1 MTVSLQE
8 VKAHLNLDHD
18 QDDDLLT
25 AKIAA
30 AETYIDGFLDRK
42 FADYEA
48 DDEPVPAIIKQAVM
62 MVAAHLFENREHVL
76 VGVSAQTLPLDALD
90 LIAGYRAWSF
100 G

>member
-25 AKIAA
+25 AKIVA

-48 DDEPVPAIIKQAVM
+48 DDEPIPEIIKQAVM
-62 MVAAHLFENREHVL
+62 MVAAHLYENRENVL
-76 VGVSAQTLPLDALD
+76 VGVTAQPLPLGALD
-90 LIAGYRAWSF
+90 LIGSYRSWSF